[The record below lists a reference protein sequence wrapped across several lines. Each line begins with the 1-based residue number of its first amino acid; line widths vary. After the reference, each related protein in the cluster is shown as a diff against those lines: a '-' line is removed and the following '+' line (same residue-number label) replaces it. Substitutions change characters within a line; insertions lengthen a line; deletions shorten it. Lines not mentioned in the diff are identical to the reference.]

1 MVSSSISIFPI
12 RHHGPGSARSLEHAL
27 SQLNPDVVLVEG
39 PSDADSVLPFLAQAD
54 MKPPVALLGYVNDD
68 PAKASFWPFAAFSP
82 EFVAFR
88 WAARAGAAARFM
100 DLPASVTL
108 AGERGDD
115 DADDLHSDPLRVL
128 AEAAGY
134 VDFERWWET
143 LVEARGDDFEVFDAI
158 NEAMRAVRAD
168 APTPVGR
175 EAQREAWMRQ
185 AIRAAL
191 KGGAQRVAVVCGAWH
206 APALD
211 VASFRVKDDAAL
223 LKGLPKAK
231 VTLTWVPWTHG
242 RLSTGS
248 GYGAGVRSPGYYHH
262 LFTTRRDVTER
273 WFARVARLLREER
286 LEASSASVIEA
297 TRLANTLA
305 ALRGRALPGL
315 DELNEA
321 ALSVFGW
328 DSDLPL
334 RLIERQLV
342 VGEAL
347 GEVPDGVPTVPLAQD
362 LARIQK
368 SLRLKVQPEQIDLT
382 LDLRA
387 DNDLARSV
395 LFHRLNLLGVPWARE
410 RSAGGRGTFKEAWA
424 LAWKPEFSVRLVEAS
439 RSGQTVQDAATAV
452 AVDAARN
459 AGTLAELT
467 ILLEAVRYADLS
479 GALPVALAA
488 LDARAAGNADV
499 SDLLEA
505 LPPLARLARYGDVRG
520 RDGESNVLAGA
531 TFRTL
536 LTRAGVGLPLAG
548 VGLADDAAATLRG
561 HVQGA
566 DAAVR
571 LLDDPDALTGW
582 QAALNRLADRDDTH
596 PLLNGD
602 AVRRLRDAS
611 VLDSAEVER
620 RLGLALSS
628 GVPLEVTAWLDGFL
642 GDSGAL
648 LMHDPVLL
656 TLLDDWL
663 VGLDGPVFTQTLPL
677 LRRVFSRFERPER
690 RAIGEALRGGNPAAR
705 GPRREV
711 NAERALRAV
720 PVVLNLL
727 GVNA

>member
-1 MVSSSISIFPI
+1 MSVSIFPI

-39 PSDADSVLPFLAQAD
+39 PSDADAVLPFLAQAE
-54 MKPPVALLGYVNDD
+54 MTPPVALLGYVNDD
-68 PAKASFWPFAAFSP
+68 PARASFWPFAAFSP

-88 WAARAGAAARFM
+88 WAARARAGAVARFM

-108 AGERGDD
+108 AGEREEDES
-115 DADDLHSDPLRVL
+115 DDLHSDPLRVL

-134 VDFERWWET
+134 ADFERWWET

-158 NEAMRAVRAD
+158 GEAMRAVRAD
-168 APTPVGR
+168 APAPVGR

-185 AIRAAL
+185 AIRAAV
-191 KGGAQRVAVVCGAWH
+191 KGGAGRVAVVCGAWH

-211 VASFRVKDDAAL
+211 VAAFKAKDDAAI

-334 RLIERQLV
+334 RLIERQMI

-347 GEVPDGVPTVPLAQD
+347 GEVPEGVPTVPLAQD
-362 LARIQK
+362 LARLQK
-368 SLRLKVQPEQIDLT
+368 RLRLKVQPEPMELS
-382 LDLRA
+382 LDLRT

-395 LFHRLNLLGVPWARE
+395 LFHRLNLLGVPWAQE
-410 RSAGGRGTFKEAWA
+410 RYAGGRGTFREAWT

-467 ILLEAVRYADLS
+467 TLLEVVRYAELD
-479 GALPVALAA
+479 GALPVALSA

-520 RDGESNVLAGA
+520 RDGESNALAGA

-536 LTRAGVGLPLAG
+536 LTRAGVGLPLAAL
-548 VGLADDAAATLRG
+548 GLADDAAATLRG

-571 LLDDPDALTGW
+571 LLDDPDTQTGW
-582 QAALNRLADRDDTH
+582 HAALARLSDREDAH
-596 PLLNGD
+596 PLPVGD
-602 AVRRLRDAS
+602 AVRRLRDAGL
-611 VLDSAEVER
+611 LDGPQVER
-620 RLGLALSS
+620 RLARALS
-628 GVPLEVTAWLDGFL
+628 GRPPEVTAWLDGFL

-648 LMHDPVLL
+648 LAHDPALL
-656 TLLDDWL
+656 GLLDDWL
-663 VGLDGPVFTQTLPL
+663 TGLDDATFTQTLPL
-677 LRRVFSRFERPER
+677 LRRVFSRFEPPER
-690 RAIGEALRGGNPAAR
+690 RAVGEALRGGGAAAR
-705 GPRREV
+705 GPQREL
-711 NAERALRAV
+711 NEERALRVV
-720 PVVLNLL
+720 PVVLRLL